1 MGVFKLARSLFKS
14 TETQQAYDRVV
25 NTYPGYKL
33 HMEARKEF
41 APLAVKELHT
51 SHPAPQGKV
60 WGISYGSGQPKAAL
74 REAPAKTGAPEKIA
88 KKPLSLKEFVEAEL
102 ASGTRH

>member
-1 MGVFKLARSLFKS
+1 MGVFKLARSLFKN

-25 NTYPGYKL
+25 NTFPGYKL

-41 APLAVKELHT
+41 TPLAVKELN
-51 SHPAPQGKV
+51 SQRPAPAGKV
-60 WGISYGSGQPKAAL
+60 YGISYGAGQPKAAL
-74 REAPAKTGAPEKIA
+74 REAPAKTGKPERIAP
-88 KKPLSLKEFVEAEL
+88 KPLSLAEFIEAEM

>member
-25 NTYPGYKL
+25 NTFPGYKL

-41 APLAVKELHT
+41 APLAVKELQAAQ
-51 SHPAPQGKV
+51 PAPQGKV
-60 WGISYGSGQPKAAL
+60 YGISYGAGQPKAAL
-74 REAPAKTGAPEKIA
+74 REAPAKTGKPEKVQKA
-88 KKPLSLKEFVEAEL
+88 PLSLAEFVRAEL